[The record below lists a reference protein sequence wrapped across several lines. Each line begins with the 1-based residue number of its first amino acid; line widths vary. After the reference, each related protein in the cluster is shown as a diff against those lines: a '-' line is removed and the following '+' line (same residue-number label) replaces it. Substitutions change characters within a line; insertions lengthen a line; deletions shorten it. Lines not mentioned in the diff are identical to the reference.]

1 MLSRE
6 KNKVIYLH
14 FILSV
19 LVILIHSINN
29 ETKFEN
35 IFSMNAGLGQ
45 FAVPLFFMISGFLFF
60 RTANTFDDVKHKI
73 NRRIYTLVIPYA
85 LWNLIYYVIYL
96 IRTPGTYVSIWTI
109 EDAMF
114 NFRYNP
120 AFWFMFQLILLTAI
134 TPILFFILKKF
145 WAITI
150 FYIVL
155 YILIIL
161 DIDIPFINE
170 DALIYFFSG
179 AIFSKLYNR
188 HKVQFVSKKSFVF
201 ALIVFIVCF
210 CLNRFAYNLTMAV
223 YIFRT
228 FYIATIILERLAGCF
243 LLFYF
248 IDLIF
253 NYDKVYAFMY
263 DTFFLYAIHYMIVR
277 GIAYALT
284 YVEGKIAL
292 GNFALVL
299 EIIVFLLSPV
309 ICVVISYHVSNIL
322 KKNAPKLYN
331 YLSGYRN

>member
-1 MLSRE
+1 MLIRE
-6 KNKVIYLH
+6 KNKVVYLH

-35 IFSMNAGLGQ
+35 FFSMNSGLGQ

-60 RTANTFDDVKHKI
+60 RTANTFNDVKHKI
-73 NRRIYTLVIPYA
+73 NRRIYTLVMPYV

-96 IRTPGTYVSIWTI
+96 IRTPGTHISILSI

-120 AFWFMFQLILLTAI
+120 AFWFMFQLILLTAT
-134 TPILFFILKKF
+134 TPILFFILKNF
-145 WAITI
+145 WSIVI

-155 YILIIL
+155 YALIIL

-179 AIFSKLYNR
+179 AVFSILYNR
-188 HKVQFVSKKSFVF
+188 HKVQFISKKSFVF
-201 ALIVFIVCF
+201 ALVVFIVCF
-210 CLNRFAYNLTMAV
+210 CLNRFVYNLAMAIHV
-223 YIFRT
+223 FRT

-248 IDLIF
+248 IDLLF
-253 NYDKVYAFMY
+253 NYDIVYAFMN

-277 GIAYALT
+277 GIAYALS
-284 YVEGKIAL
+284 YVESKIAL

-309 ICVVISYHVSNIL
+309 ICIVISYYTSSVL
-322 KKNAPKLYN
+322 KKNMPKFYN